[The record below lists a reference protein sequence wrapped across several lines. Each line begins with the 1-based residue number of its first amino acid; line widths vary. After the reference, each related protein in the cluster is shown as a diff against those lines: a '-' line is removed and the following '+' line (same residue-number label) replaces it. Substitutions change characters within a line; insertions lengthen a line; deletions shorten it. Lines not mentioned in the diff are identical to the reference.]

1 MTNSK
6 SPARK
11 GSLSQ
16 TRAIEG
22 FPPGILSAEEF
33 AALGTGVVA
42 YVKAMTSDDVR
53 RLYPEAP
60 SLAPGLDLF
69 ALLSADGS
77 PILLTDSRDA
87 ATANAWEHDLAM
99 VSLH

>member
-1 MTNSK
+1 MEGLSMTNSK
-6 SPARK
+6 STERK
-11 GSLSQ
+11 PGAAKPVPMDIL
-16 TRAIEG
+16 TR
-22 FPPGILSAEEF
+22 EEF

-42 YVKAMTSDDVR
+42 YVKAMTSDEVK

-60 SLAPGLDLF
+60 ELAPGLDLF

-77 PILLTDSRDA
+77 PILLTNSRDA